1 MIIKNGSV
9 LLFEEGGFVKRDVL
23 VKDGKITKVSSDIKG
38 EEIFDATGMF
48 ITPGLIDAHSHLCV
62 SEEGMGEIGDDCNDY
77 SGALTP
83 ELETIDAIYPFDI
96 AVKTSVRAGVTAVC
110 TCPGSDSII
119 GGVASTI
126 RLSGKVAEDM
136 IIKRKTA
143 IKCSLGEN
151 PKKVG
156 NGFKSR
162 MGNAYTLRKGI
173 EDAIDYKHRKED
185 AASKNDYFRTDIGME
200 NMLLALGKEIP
211 IHVHVHRSDDICT
224 AIRIATQYDL
234 RLVLVHCTDGMAIV
248 DHLAKFD
255 YPIIVG
261 PTMYPRSK
269 LESMSR
275 CFETAGVLSNAG
287 LKVCITADHD
297 VTPLYYLSV
306 YAAQSVR
313 AGMSEIDGLKAI
325 TKNPAEVLG
334 IADIKGQIKEGLD
347 ADIVI
352 WTKHPFA
359 YDTKVVQVL
368 LEGKEM
374 CD

>member
-1 MIIKNGSV
+1 MIIKNGNV
-9 LLFEEGGFVKRDVL
+9 LLFEEGGFVKRDIL
-23 VKDGKITKVSSDIKG
+23 VKGSKIIEIAPEING
-38 EEIFDATGMF
+38 EDVFDARGMF
-48 ITPGLIDAHSHLCV
+48 ITPGLIDAHSHICV
-62 SEEGMGEIGDDCNDY
+62 SEEGMGAIGDDCNDY

-83 ELETIDAIYPFDI
+83 QLETIDAIYPFDLAI
-96 AVKTSVRAGVTAVC
+96 KTSVQAGVTAAC

-126 RLSGKVAEDM
+126 RLCGKVAEDM
-136 IIKRKTA
+136 VIQRKTA

-151 PKKVG
+151 PKKAE

-173 EDAIDYKHRKED
+173 EDAIDYKHRKET
-185 AASKNDYFRTDIGME
+185 AAAKGDYFKTDIGME
-200 NMLLALGKEIP
+200 NMMLLLNKEIP
-211 IHVHVHRSDDICT
+211 LHAHVHRSDDICT
-224 AIRIATQYDL
+224 AIRIARQYDL

-248 DHLAKFD
+248 DHLTKFE

-325 TKNPAEVLG
+325 TKNPAEVLA
-334 IADIKGQIKEGLD
+334 ISDIKGEIKKGLD

-352 WTKHPFA
+352 WTKHPFD

-368 LEGKEM
+368 LEGKKM